1 MILMKKNRRIHQE
14 EDSEGSWAVSYGDMI
29 TLLLSFFVIFY
40 NADFKAKKIESL
52 NHHLSFDLENLKP
65 HLNSKTN
72 AAGSGSSQSQA
83 NKKDTTSTTKE
94 SDGSGSISI
103 NGFSDFNIKVHE
115 VDQNLV
121 VTFGNI
127 SFFDSGSIEVKKDTI
142 EILKLFTSK
151 YLPYAGKYQLSIKGF
166 TDRKPVRKDRRNYKD
181 NLELSVLRAVSAM
194 RHLQKAGIPLNRME
208 IAGVG
213 ELRTIEKI
221 IPKSNQLNQ
230 KELDALS
237 RTVMLVIKPEKESQL

>member
-1 MILMKKNRRIHQE
+1 MILMKKNRRIHAE

-65 HLNSKTN
+65 HLT
-72 AAGSGSSQSQA
+72 GSSTASA
-83 NKKDTTSTTKE
+83 STKPNEKAKTTKSKE
-94 SDGSGSISI
+94 TVGSGSILVD
-103 NGFSDFNIKVHE
+103 GFSDYNIKVHE

>member
-1 MILMKKNRRIHQE
+1 MSYMKKHKPLEIE
-14 EDSEGSWAVSYGDMI
+14 EDSEGTWAISYGDMI

-40 NADFKAKKIESL
+40 NADFKAKKIENL
-52 NHHLSFDLENLKP
+52 NHHLSFDIENLKP
-65 HLNSKTN
+65 HLRTKPEGQGGG
-72 AAGSGSSQSQA
+72 AGAGKASGA
-83 NKKDTTSTTKE
+83 KKEAE
-94 SDGSGSISI
+94 SNDVISGGSILVD
-103 NGFSDFNIKVHE
+103 GFTEFDIKVHE
-115 VDQNLV
+115 VDENLV
-121 VTFGNI
+121 VTFGKL
-127 SFFDSGSIEVKKDTI
+127 SFFDSGSTEVKKDTI
-142 EILKLFTSK
+142 EILKLFTAK

>member
-1 MILMKKNRRIHQE
+1 MSLMKKNRPIHSE
-14 EDSEGSWAVSYGDMI
+14 DDSEGTWAISYGDMI

-65 HLNSKTN
+65 HLTGSSTTQSNTKPNEKAKTN
-72 AAGSGSSQSQA
+72 TSKASAGSGSLFV
-83 NKKDTTSTTKE
+83 
-94 SDGSGSISI
+94 DGL
-103 NGFSDFNIKVHE
+103 SDFKIKVHE

-127 SFFDSGSIEVKKDTI
+127 SFFDSGSTEVKKDSI
-142 EILKLFTSK
+142 EILKLFTTK

-166 TDRKPVRKDRRNYKD
+166 TDRKAVRNVRRSYKD

-213 ELRTIEKI
+213 ELRTIDKI
-221 IPKSNQLNQ
+221 IPKSNKLNQ

>member
-1 MILMKKNRRIHQE
+1 MSYMKKHRPIEIE
-14 EDSEGSWAVSYGDMI
+14 EDSEGTWAISYGDMI

-40 NADFKAKKIESL
+40 NADFEKQKQVKL
-52 NHHLSFDLENLKP
+52 NHHLSFDIENLKP
-65 HLNSKTN
+65 HLTTIQASNTKKVESK
-72 AAGSGSSQSQA
+72 SE
-83 NKKDTTSTTKE
+83 TKE
-94 SDGSGSISI
+94 GESTDSSISVS
-103 NGFSDFNIKVHE
+103 GLSDFNIKVHE
-115 VDQNLV
+115 VGENLV
-121 VTFGNI
+121 VTFGKV
-127 SFFDSGSIEVKKDTI
+127 SFFDSGSTEVKKETI
-142 EILKLFTSK
+142 AYLKLFTEK

-166 TDRKPVRKDRRNYKD
+166 TDKKPVRKERRKYKD

-194 RHLQKAGIPLNRME
+194 RQLQKAGIPLNRME

-221 IPKSNQLNQ
+221 IPKSTQLDP

>member
-1 MILMKKNRRIHQE
+1 MSMMKRNRPVHSE
-14 EDSEGSWAVSYGDMI
+14 EDSEGTWAISYGDMI

-65 HLNSKTN
+65 SLT
-72 AAGSGSSQSQA
+72 GSSTADA
-83 NKKDTTSTTKE
+83 NSRSNEKAKTDTSKKSM
-94 SDGSGSISI
+94 GSGSI
-103 NGFSDFNIKVHE
+103 FVDDLSDFNIKVHE

-127 SFFDSGSIEVKKDTI
+127 SFFDSGSLEVKKGTI

-166 TDRKPVRKDRRNYKD
+166 TDRRPVNKSRRTYKD

-213 ELRTIEKI
+213 ELRAIDKI

-237 RTVMLVIKPEKESQL
+237 RTVVLVIKPEKESQL

>member
-1 MILMKKNRRIHQE
+1 MSYLKKHKPLEME
-14 EDSEGSWAVSYGDMI
+14 EDSEGTWAVSYGDMI

-40 NADFKAKKIESL
+40 NTDFEKQKIEKV
-52 NHHLSFDLENLKP
+52 NRHLGFELDHLKP
-65 HLNSKTN
+65 ILTEKTKGTPVETMPG
-72 AAGSGSSQSQA
+72 GSVVVTGL
-83 NKKDTTSTTKE
+83 
-94 SDGSGSISI
+94 
-103 NGFSDFNIKVHE
+103 SDFDIKVHE
-115 VDQNLV
+115 VDENLV
-121 VTFGNI
+121 VTFGKL
-127 SFFDSGSIEVKKDTI
+127 SFFESGSTEVKKETI
-142 EILKLFTSK
+142 EMLKLFTEK

-221 IPKSNQLNQ
+221 FPKSHALSQ
-230 KELDALS
+230 KELEALS
-237 RTVMLVIKPEKESQL
+237 RTVVLVIKPEKESLL

>member
-1 MILMKKNRRIHQE
+1 MILVKKNRRIDQE

-65 HLNSKTN
+65 HLT
-72 AAGSGSSQSQA
+72 GSSKASVSTRA
-83 NKKDTTSTTKE
+83 NEKAKTTTSK
-94 SDGSGSISI
+94 DNMGGGSILVD
-103 NGFSDFNIKVHE
+103 GFSDFNIKVHE

>member
-1 MILMKKNRRIHQE
+1 MSYMKKHKPLEME
-14 EDSEGSWAVSYGDMI
+14 EDSEGTWAISYGDMI

-40 NADFKAKKIESL
+40 NADFKAKKIENL
-52 NHHLSFDLENLKP
+52 NHHLSFDIENLKP
-65 HLNSKTN
+65 QLRAKPDGNGKGT
-72 AAGSGSSQSQA
+72 GA
-83 NKKDTTSTTKE
+83 NKGQNQVKDTE
-94 SDGSGSISI
+94 SGDLVSGETILVD
-103 NGFSDFNIKVHE
+103 GFSDFDIKVHE

-121 VTFGNI
+121 VTFGKL
-127 SFFDSGSIEVKKDTI
+127 SFFNSGSTEVKKETI
-142 EILKLFTSK
+142 EILKLFTEK

>member
-1 MILMKKNRRIHQE
+1 MSYMKKHKPLEIE
-14 EDSEGSWAVSYGDMI
+14 EDSEGTWAISYGDMI

-52 NHHLSFDLENLKP
+52 NHHLSFDIENLKP
-65 HLNSKTN
+65 HLRTKPEGQGGSASKPN
-72 AAGSGSSQSQA
+72 AAKKAENTA
-83 NKKDTTSTTKE
+83 NIIAGE
-94 SDGSGSISI
+94 SILVDG
-103 NGFSDFNIKVHE
+103 FTDFDIKVHE
-115 VDQNLV
+115 VDENLV
-121 VTFGNI
+121 VTFGKL
-127 SFFDSGSIEVKKDTI
+127 SFFDSGSTEVKKDTI
-142 EILKLFTSK
+142 EILKLFTAK

>member
-1 MILMKKNRRIHQE
+1 MSLMKKNRNIHSE
-14 EDSEGSWAVSYGDMI
+14 EDSEGTWAISYGDMI

-65 HLNSKTN
+65 LLTGSSTTKSQTRPKEKTKTN
-72 AAGSGSSQSQA
+72 TSKESAGSGSLFV
-83 NKKDTTSTTKE
+83 
-94 SDGSGSISI
+94 DGL
-103 NGFSDFNIKVHE
+103 SDFKIKVHE

-127 SFFDSGSIEVKKDTI
+127 SFFDSGSTEVKKDSI
-142 EILKLFTSK
+142 EILKLFTTK

-166 TDRKPVRKDRRNYKD
+166 TDRKPVKKIRRSYKD

-213 ELRTIEKI
+213 ELRTIDKI